1 MDICRWSFSN
11 ASELISFRWLI
22 ITMIYVATIILA
34 ICSDSID
41 EKLYLFNNN
50 ANITLTQQEMVSA
63 RIVVISLSS
72 IFNLLHFEQLSNS
85 VQSVWSSLSVTRSIA
100 AISGWIMIGLTPQ
113 EDMLYEH
120 LVDLTKYQLTNN

>member
-22 ITMIYVATIILA
+22 ITMLYFATIILT

-41 EKLYLFNNN
+41 EKLYLINNN
-50 ANITLTQQEMVSA
+50 ANITLTQQELVCHEVCSST
-63 RIVVISLSS
+63 RSL
-72 IFNLLHFEQLSNS
+72 ILIKLFPQLSNS